1 MYNKVPLNF
10 VRRKK
15 MNEVFKLEYKNK
27 TYVLDELKL
36 RSVLESLGIK
46 DIKRCQIR
54 KYLKKY
60 KLLDSEFLNKIN
72 LSAQP

>member
-1 MYNKVPLNF
+1 
-10 VRRKK
+10 